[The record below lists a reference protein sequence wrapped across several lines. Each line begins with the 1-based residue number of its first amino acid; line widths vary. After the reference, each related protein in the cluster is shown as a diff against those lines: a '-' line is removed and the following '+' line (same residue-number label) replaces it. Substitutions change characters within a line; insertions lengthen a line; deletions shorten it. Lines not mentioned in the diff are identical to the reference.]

1 MLLSLDI
8 LVMESFNSFN
18 NLFLDVWN
26 NGVFGINATDII
38 ISLAIFLFFYLLRR
52 LIARFILNRISRIV
66 TKTKNQIDDAVI
78 EVLDGPLKFFP
89 VVIGF
94 FIASSY
100 LNLSDQKQEFIDLF
114 NRSLITVFIFWLLHQ
129 LIIPFSFVIKK
140 FESKISKP
148 LVDWTLK
155 GLKILVIVLGSV
167 AILELWGIRVG
178 PVIAGLGLLGVAV
191 ALGAQDLFKN
201 LISGIMILMEK
212 RFTIGDVILV
222 SNEVEGVV
230 EQIGFRSTL
239 VRRFDSTPVMVP
251 NYKFAEQSVTNYTR
265 RHHRRIRWL
274 IGLEYRTTI
283 DQLRTI
289 RNRIYD
295 LINNEKDFAKNENA
309 SFYVRIDSFSDSS
322 IDILIQAF
330 TVTNDWGEFLKIKEN
345 LAIKIIE
352 IVEENNGGFAF
363 PSQSIYIESSP
374 TDKPEIFNSKL
385 KM

>member
-1 MLLSLDI
+1 
-8 LVMESFNSFN
+8 METFNSFTD
-18 NLFLDVWN
+18 LFLDVWN

-38 ISLAIFLFFYLLRR
+38 VSLAIFLLFYLLRR
-52 LIARFILNRISRIV
+52 LIARFILNRLSRIV
-66 TKTKNQIDDAVI
+66 SKTSNQIDDAVI
-78 EVLDGPLKFFP
+78 EVLDGPLKFLP
-89 VVIGF
+89 VVLGF

-100 LNLSDQKQEFIDLF
+100 LDVSDNNQDFLDLL
-114 NRSLITVFIFWLLHQ
+114 NRSLITIFIFWLLHQ
-129 LIIPFSFVIKK
+129 LIIPFSFVIKN

-178 PVIAGLGLLGVAV
+178 PVIAGLGLFGVAV

-212 RFTIGDVILV
+212 RFTVGDVILV
-222 SNEVEGVV
+222 SGEVEGVV

-274 IGLEYRTTI
+274 IGLEYRTSI
-283 DQLRTI
+283 DQLKNI
-289 RNRIYD
+289 RD
-295 LINNEKDFAKNENA
+295 EINNLIEKDDNFAKNQNA

-322 IDILIQAF
+322 IDMLVQTF
-330 TVTNDWGEFLKIKEN
+330 TVTNEWAEFLKIKEN
-345 LAIKIIE
+345 LAVKIIE
-352 IVEENNGGFAF
+352 IVENNEAGFAF
-363 PSQSIYIESSP
+363 PSQSLYVEKLSDEK
-374 TDKPEIFNSKL
+374 TEIFNPQSSK
-385 KM
+385 K

>member
-1 MLLSLDI
+1 
-8 LVMESFNSFN
+8 METFNSFTD
-18 NLFLDVWN
+18 LFLDVWN

-38 ISLAIFLFFYLLRR
+38 VSLVIFLFFYLLRR
-52 LIARFILNRISRIV
+52 LIARFILNRLSRIV
-66 TKTKNQIDDAVI
+66 SRTSNQIDDAVI
-78 EVLDGPLKFFP
+78 EVLDGPLKFLP
-89 VVIGF
+89 VVLGF

-100 LNLSDQKQEFIDLF
+100 LNVSDNNQDFLDLL
-114 NRSLITVFIFWLLHQ
+114 NRSLITIFIFWLLHQ
-129 LIIPFSFVIKK
+129 LIIPFSFVIKN

-155 GLKILVIVLGSV
+155 GLKILVIVLGAV

-178 PVIAGLGLLGVAV
+178 PVIAGLGLFGVAV

-212 RFTIGDVILV
+212 RFTVGDVILV
-222 SNEVEGVV
+222 SGEVEGVV

-274 IGLEYRTTI
+274 IGLEYRTSI
-283 DQLRTI
+283 DQLKNI
-289 RNRIYD
+289 RD
-295 LINNEKDFAKNENA
+295 EINNLIEKDDNFAKNQNA

-322 IDILIQAF
+322 IDMLVQTF
-330 TVTNDWGEFLKIKEN
+330 TVTNDWAEFLKIKET
-345 LAIKIIE
+345 LAVKIIE
-352 IVEENNGGFAF
+352 IVENNEAGFAF
-363 PSQSIYIESSP
+363 PSQSLYVEKLSDEK
-374 TDKPEIFNSKL
+374 TEIFNPQSTK
-385 KM
+385 K

>member
-1 MLLSLDI
+1 
-8 LVMESFNSFN
+8 METFNSFKD
-18 NLFLDVWN
+18 LFLDVWN

-38 ISLAIFLFFYLLRR
+38 VSLVIFLLFYLLRR
-52 LIARFILNRISRIV
+52 LIARFILNRLSRIV
-66 TKTKNQIDDAVI
+66 SKTSNQIDDAVI
-78 EVLDGPLKFFP
+78 EVLDGPLKFLP
-89 VVIGF
+89 VVLGF

-100 LNLSDQKQEFIDLF
+100 LDVSDNNQDFLDLI
-114 NRSLITVFIFWLLHQ
+114 NRSLITIFIFWLLHQ
-129 LIIPFSFVIKK
+129 LIIPFSFVIKN

-155 GLKILVIVLGSV
+155 GLKILVIVLGAV

-178 PVIAGLGLLGVAV
+178 PVIAGLGLFGVAV

-212 RFTIGDVILV
+212 RFTVGDVILV
-222 SNEVEGVV
+222 SGEVEGVV

-274 IGLEYRTTI
+274 IGLEYRTSI
-283 DQLRTI
+283 DQLKNI
-289 RNRIYD
+289 REE
-295 LINNEKDFAKNENA
+295 INNLIEKDDNFAKNQNA

-322 IDILIQAF
+322 IDMLVQTF
-330 TVTNDWGEFLKIKEN
+330 TVTNDWAEFLKIKEN
-345 LAIKIIE
+345 LAVKIIE
-352 IVEENNGGFAF
+352 IVENNEAGFAF
-363 PSQSIYIESSP
+363 PSQSLYVEKL
-374 TDKPEIFNSKL
+374 TDEKTEIFNPQSTK
-385 KM
+385 K

>member
-1 MLLSLDI
+1 
-8 LVMESFNSFN
+8 METFNSFTD
-18 NLFLDVWN
+18 LFFDVWN

-38 ISLAIFLFFYLLRR
+38 VSLVIFLLFYLLRR
-52 LIARFILNRISRIV
+52 LIARFILNRLSRIV
-66 TKTKNQIDDAVI
+66 LKTSNQIDDAVI
-78 EVLDGPLKFFP
+78 QVLDGPLKFLP
-89 VVIGF
+89 VVLGF

-100 LNLSDQKQEFIDLF
+100 LDVSDNNQDFLDLL
-114 NRSLITVFIFWLLHQ
+114 NRSLITIFIFWLLHQ
-129 LIIPFSFVIKK
+129 LIIPFSFVIKN

-178 PVIAGLGLLGVAV
+178 PVIAGLGLFGVAV

-212 RFTIGDVILV
+212 RFTVGDVILV
-222 SNEVEGVV
+222 SGEVEGVV

-274 IGLEYRTTI
+274 IGLEYRTSI
-283 DQLRTI
+283 DQLKNI
-289 RNRIYD
+289 RD
-295 LINNEKDFAKNENA
+295 EINNLIEKDQNFAKNQNA

-322 IDILIQAF
+322 IDMLVQTF
-330 TVTNDWGEFLKIKEN
+330 TVTNEWAEFLKIKEN
-345 LAIKIIE
+345 LAVKIIE
-352 IVEENNGGFAF
+352 IVENNEAGFAF
-363 PSQSIYIESSP
+363 PSHSLYVEKLSDEK
-374 TDKPEIFNSKL
+374 TEIFNPQSTK
-385 KM
+385 K

>member
-1 MLLSLDI
+1 
-8 LVMESFNSFN
+8 METFNSFTD
-18 NLFLDVWN
+18 LFFDVWN

-38 ISLAIFLFFYLLRR
+38 VSLVIFLLFYLLRR
-52 LIARFILNRISRIV
+52 LIARFILNRLSRIV
-66 TKTKNQIDDAVI
+66 SKTSNQIDDAVI
-78 EVLDGPLKFFP
+78 EVLDGPLKFLP
-89 VVIGF
+89 VVLGF

-100 LNLSDQKQEFIDLF
+100 LEVSDNNQDFLDLL
-114 NRSLITVFIFWLLHQ
+114 NRSLITIFIFWLLHQ
-129 LIIPFSFVIKK
+129 LIIPFSFVIKN

-155 GLKILVIVLGSV
+155 GLKILVIVLGAV

-178 PVIAGLGLLGVAV
+178 PVIAGLGLFGVAV

-212 RFTIGDVILV
+212 RFTVGDVILV
-222 SNEVEGVV
+222 SGEVEGVV

-274 IGLEYRTTI
+274 IGLEYRTSI
-283 DQLRTI
+283 DQLKNI
-289 RNRIYD
+289 RD
-295 LINNEKDFAKNENA
+295 EINNLIEKDDNFAKNQNA

-322 IDILIQAF
+322 IDMLVQTF
-330 TVTNDWGEFLKIKEN
+330 TVTNDWAEFLKIKEN
-345 LAIKIIE
+345 LAVKIIE
-352 IVEENNGGFAF
+352 IVENNEAGFAF
-363 PSQSIYIESSP
+363 PSQSLYVEKLSDEK
-374 TDKPEIFNSKL
+374 TEIFNPQSTK
-385 KM
+385 K

>member
-1 MLLSLDI
+1 
-8 LVMESFNSFN
+8 MESFNSFTD
-18 NLFLDVWN
+18 LFFDVWN

-38 ISLAIFLFFYLLRR
+38 VSLVIFLFFYLLRR
-52 LIARFILNRISRIV
+52 LIARFILNRLSRIV
-66 TKTKNQIDDAVI
+66 SRTSNQIDDAII

-100 LNLSDQKQEFIDLF
+100 LDVSDNNQDFLDLL
-114 NRSLITVFIFWLLHQ
+114 NRSLITIFIFWLLHQ
-129 LIIPFSFVIKK
+129 LIIPFSFVIKN

-155 GLKILVIVLGSV
+155 GLKILVIVLGAV

-178 PVIAGLGLLGVAV
+178 PVIAGLGLFGVAV

-212 RFTIGDVILV
+212 RFTVGDVILV
-222 SNEVEGVV
+222 SGEVEGVV

-283 DQLRTI
+283 DQLKKI
-289 RNRIYD
+289 RDEINT
-295 LINNEKDFAKNENA
+295 LIEKDNNFAKNKNA

-322 IDILIQAF
+322 IDMLVQTF
-330 TVTNDWGEFLKIKEN
+330 TVTNEWAEFLKIKEN
-345 LAIKIIE
+345 LAVKIIE
-352 IVEENNGGFAF
+352 IIENNEAGFAF
-363 PSQSIYIESSP
+363 PSQSLYVEKLSDEK
-374 TDKPEIFNSKL
+374 TEIFNPQSTKN
-385 KM
+385 

>member
-1 MLLSLDI
+1 
-8 LVMESFNSFN
+8 METFNSFTD
-18 NLFLDVWN
+18 LFLDVWN

-38 ISLAIFLFFYLLRR
+38 VSLVIFLLFYLLRR
-52 LIARFILNRISRIV
+52 LIARFILNRLSRIV
-66 TKTKNQIDDAVI
+66 SKTSNQIDDAVI
-78 EVLDGPLKFFP
+78 EVLDGPLKFLP
-89 VVIGF
+89 VVLGF

-100 LNLSDQKQEFIDLF
+100 LDVSNNNQDFLDLL
-114 NRSLITVFIFWLLHQ
+114 NRSLITIFIFWLLHQ
-129 LIIPFSFVIKK
+129 LIIPFSFVIKN

-155 GLKILVIVLGSV
+155 GLKILVIVLGAV

-178 PVIAGLGLLGVAV
+178 PVIAGLGLFGVAV

-212 RFTIGDVILV
+212 RFTVGDVILV
-222 SNEVEGVV
+222 SGEVEGVV

-274 IGLEYRTTI
+274 IGLEYRTSI
-283 DQLRTI
+283 DQLKNI
-289 RNRIYD
+289 REE
-295 LINNEKDFAKNENA
+295 INNLIEKDNNFAKNQNA

-322 IDILIQAF
+322 IDMLVQTF
-330 TVTNDWGEFLKIKEN
+330 TVTNEWAEFLKIKEN
-345 LAIKIIE
+345 LAVKIIE
-352 IVEENNGGFAF
+352 IVENNEAGFAF
-363 PSQSIYIESSP
+363 PSQSLYVEKLSDEK
-374 TDKPEIFNSKL
+374 TEIFNPQSTK
-385 KM
+385 K